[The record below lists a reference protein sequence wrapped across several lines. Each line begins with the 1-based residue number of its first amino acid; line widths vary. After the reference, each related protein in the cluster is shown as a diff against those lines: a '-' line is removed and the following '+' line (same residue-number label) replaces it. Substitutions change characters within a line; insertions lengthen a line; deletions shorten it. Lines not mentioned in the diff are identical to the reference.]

1 MAERLQPAT
10 LAELSAA
17 VAGSEGTFEIV
28 GQASKR
34 GFGRP
39 LQTERTLD
47 LSRLSGVS
55 LYEPEELVMT
65 AAAGTPL
72 REIEARLAAHQQM
85 LAFEPPDFGPLYG
98 QPPGQASLGGIIAC
112 NLSGPR
118 RVKAGAARDFIL
130 GCTVVN
136 GAGEIVKAGGR
147 VVKNVTGYDLSKLMT
162 GSFGTLAVLAEAT
175 IKVLPAPEASRTLC
189 LGGLDDAA
197 AVVLMNKA
205 LGGAQDVSAAAH
217 LPHGIVPQ
225 ASLGNE
231 AATLLRLEGTAISVD
246 HRLGKLQE
254 HIGGKARVLGEEAT
268 ALWRSI
274 RDAAFFAEDRNDALW
289 RIAVPPAAAPIVTRG
304 LGDEARYF
312 YDWGGGLVWL
322 SLPAEGD
329 GGAARLRAAIAGVG
343 GHATLVRGPAA
354 LRAAIDVFQPMDP
367 ALAALT
373 RRVKESFDPLKR
385 FNPGRMYRDV

>member
-28 GQASKR
+28 GQGSKR

-136 GAGEIVKAGGR
+136 GTRRDREGRRAGDEER
-147 VVKNVTGYDLSKLMT
+147 
-162 GSFGTLAVLAEAT
+162 
-175 IKVLPAPEASRTLC
+175 
-189 LGGLDDAA
+189 
-197 AVVLMNKA
+197 
-205 LGGAQDVSAAAH
+205 
-217 LPHGIVPQ
+217 
-225 ASLGNE
+225 
-231 AATLLRLEGTAISVD
+231 
-246 HRLGKLQE
+246 HRL
-254 HIGGKARVLGEEAT
+254 
-268 ALWRSI
+268 
-274 RDAAFFAEDRNDALW
+274 
-289 RIAVPPAAAPIVTRG
+289 
-304 LGDEARYF
+304 
-312 YDWGGGLVWL
+312 
-322 SLPAEGD
+322 
-329 GGAARLRAAIAGVG
+329 
-343 GHATLVRGPAA
+343 
-354 LRAAIDVFQPMDP
+354 
-367 ALAALT
+367 
-373 RRVKESFDPLKR
+373 
-385 FNPGRMYRDV
+385 